1 MTAKAY
7 FLETIPQDLTDLRS
21 DTAPDTAQTLIKLV
35 NETTQQLDIMAMYWE
50 LLPSPENKLVFNE
63 EKLDQLGANYGA
75 MLYQALDNAAKRGV
89 KIRIVQNGD
98 WYSGEHPE
106 LDALVSENPDNIEV
120 FVVKMT
126 RWYGTGVMHQKVWI
140 FDQEIAYLGSTN
152 MDWKALTQVKELGII
167 IDNEPTL
174 IQDLSNYFDTWIDL
188 SQIETPETIT
198 FFDERFQVER
208 QVPAWSSDIDATL
221 SIPSPLKQ
229 ASSFGIESPADIN
242 LNQERGE
249 AFITGAPIEL
259 CTGGRSFDGDG
270 ILYTMQDA
278 QEHIS
283 LSIMDF
289 APTSFYNKSTV
300 WWGDLFNGIIQAVTT
315 KNIHVRLLISYWA
328 SSRPIIDS
336 YLRSLETTAKA
347 SKADL
352 YATSGLLEIKRFIIP
367 GWNRTSGLQAKFP
380 PFSRVNHTKY
390 IVTDRRINIGTSNLT
405 WDYFYST
412 AGTSFNSNHA
422 GLVTDLQAIFDR
434 DWQSQY
440 ARDFV

>member
-7 FLETIPQDLTDLRS
+7 FLETIPQDLTDLHS
-21 DTAPDTAQTLIKLV
+21 GTAPDTAQTLIQLV
-35 NETTQQLDIMAMYWE
+35 NETTHQLDIMAMYWE
-50 LLPSPENKLVFNE
+50 LLPSAENKLVFDE
-63 EKLDQLGANYGA
+63 EQLEQLGANYGK
-75 MLYQALDNAAKRGV
+75 MLYDALDNAAQRGV
-89 KIRIVQNGD
+89 NIRIVQNGD
-98 WYSGEHPE
+98 WYSGEHRE
-106 LDALVSENPDNIEV
+106 LDALVNNNPDNIEV

-126 RWYGTGVMHQKVWI
+126 RWYGTGVMHQKVWV
-140 FDQEIAYLGSTN
+140 FDQKIAYLGSTN
-152 MDWKALTQVKELGII
+152 MDWKALTQVKELGIV
-167 IDNEPTL
+167 IDNEATL
-174 IQDLSNYFDTWIDL
+174 IQDLGNYFDTWIEL
-188 SQIETPETIT
+188 SQIETPETVE

-208 QVPAWSSDIDATL
+208 QVPAWSSDIAPSL
-221 SIPSPLKQ
+221 STPSPLKQ
-229 ASSFGIESPADIN
+229 APSFNIESPAEVS
-242 LNQERGE
+242 LNQEQGE

-259 CTGGRSFDGDG
+259 CTGGRSFDEDG

-278 QEHIS
+278 QDSIS

-289 APTSFYNKSTV
+289 APTSFYNKSNI
-300 WWGDLFNGIIQAVTT
+300 WWSDLFNGIIQAVTT

-352 YATSGLLEIKRFIIP
+352 YATSGTLEIKRFIIP

-422 GLVTDLQAIFDR
+422 GLVAGLQSIFDR
-434 DWQSQY
+434 DWHSQY
-440 ARDFV
+440 ARDFI